1 MGLIDRFQ
9 ALFRPNTQQVVAVT
23 EVEPPPRPMALYQ
36 RFAVENDRRSVV
48 QDCRRM
54 YDDDPRA
61 QGVIETLASDLTQ
74 GGFELSVEGPRSDE
88 AKRIADEMLVRTGFW
103 EHIPAWVED
112 SLIDGD
118 TFLEVG
124 ATSTGDL
131 ATLSRKPTLE
141 MVRLSDDFD
150 QFANPAKAFAWS
162 ETPWMMGSVPG
173 DAVYFAEWQMIHARA
188 RKRSNGRYGRPLFSS
203 ARKSFKRLS
212 EGELDI
218 SVRRKTRAGMKF
230 LHSLEDAGE
239 DDIKAYMK
247 RNKAALDDP
256 FAAVADFFANK
267 KANVSAIQG
276 DAHLSEIDDVMHH
289 IRTWWLAS
297 PVPMSLLGYG
307 QDLNRDVLE
316 KQEKQYQEAIQARR
330 GWVTSEFVQPL
341 IERQWLLKGIWPDN
355 LTWSVQWASKQVLSA
370 DTLDKAAAAA
380 LKLKALGLPDD
391 VVIRILSLFVPEMD
405 AQAVID
411 ALVSVQNEAGN
422 VAAGV

>member
-9 ALFRPNTQQVVAVT
+9 ALFRPTTQQVTPVT
-23 EVEPPPRPMALYQ
+23 EVEPPPRPLALYQ
-36 RFAVENDRRSVV
+36 RFAVENDRRSVLR
-48 QDCRRM
+48 DCREM
-54 YDDDPRA
+54 YDNDPRA
-61 QGVIETLASDLTQ
+61 QGVIETFASDLTH
-74 GGFELSVEGPRSDE
+74 GGFELSVEGARADE
-88 AKRIADEMLVRTGFW
+88 AKRIADEMLVRSGFW
-103 EHIPAWVED
+103 EGITGWVED

-124 ATSTGDL
+124 ATASGDL
-131 ATLSRKPTLE
+131 ATITRKPTLE
-141 MVRLSDDFD
+141 MTRLSDDFD
-150 QFANPAKAFAWS
+150 QFDDPAKAFCWS
-162 ETPWMMGSVPG
+162 ERPVSLGYIPG
-173 DAVYFAEWQMIHARA
+173 DAVYFAEWQIVHARA
-188 RKRSNGRYGRPLFSS
+188 RKRSNGRYGRPLFAS
-203 ARKSFKRLS
+203 ARKSFKRMS

-230 LHSLEDAGE
+230 LHSLEEASE

-307 QDLNRDVLE
+307 QDLNRDVLTH
-316 KQEKQYQEAIQARR
+316 QSAQYQEAIQARR
-330 GWVTSEFVQPL
+330 NWVTSEFVQPL

-370 DTLDKAAAAA
+370 DVLDKAAAAA

-411 ALVSVQNEAGN
+411 ALVNVQNEAGN
-422 VAAGV
+422 VGAGV